1 MSTLLLNFVTCKYYL
16 PKNARKNVFKS
27 PKEISILSNPIL
39 KLTMSHYHQDNP

>member
-1 MSTLLLNFVTCKYYL
+1 MSTLLLNFVTCNYL